1 MITNQ
6 TEVKNMNK
14 LQTEIEKIQE
24 EVVLAKL
31 DNKIT
36 EIDLDL
42 TALHNNH
49 DCAVDLIT
57 EWTLENLDIEDY
69 DLLLKYLI
77 ANRRLHET
85 FEEKGEESEKKE
97 EET

>member
-1 MITNQ
+1 MI
-6 TEVKNMNK
+6 NMNK

-24 EVVLAKL
+24 EVALAKL
-31 DNKIT
+31 DEEIT

-57 EWTLENLDIEDY
+57 EWTLENLDIDDY
-69 DLLLKYLI
+69 DLLIKHLI

-85 FEEKGEESEKKE
+85 LE
-97 EET
+97 EEF

>member
-1 MITNQ
+1 MNQ

-24 EVVLAKL
+24 EVAFAKL
-31 DNKIT
+31 DDKIT

-49 DCAVDLIT
+49 DCTVDLIT
-57 EWTLENLDIEDY
+57 EWTLENLDIDDY
-69 DLLLKYLI
+69 DLLLKNLI
-77 ANRRLHET
+77 SNRRLHEA
-85 FEEKGEESEKKE
+85 FEEEMEVELPEKKE